1 MEQPETTV
9 AWEGDRASG
18 TVELA
23 AAGLGT
29 TVTPTAGRRVPSSG
43 PGPPGRTGEM
53 LGEVLDGPGWT
64 ALRSRP
70 RD

>member
-9 AWEGDRASG
+9 AWEGGRASG

-29 TVTPTAGRRVPSSG
+29 TVPPTAGRRAPPSG
-43 PGPPGRTGEM
+43 PGPPRRTGEI